1 MPIYE
6 YQCKACQHQ
15 FDTIQSFSEDPLVE
29 CPACHKPELH
39 KLISAP
45 AFQLKGSGWYVTDFK
60 NAGKK
65 TANTEKTE
73 VADSKVASKETAS
86 SQTDNKSSTDKTSTD

>member
-6 YQCKACQHQ
+6 YRCKACQHQ
-15 FDTIQSFSEDPLVE
+15 FDTIQGFSDDPLIE

-60 NAGKK
+60 NNNKK
-65 TANTEKTE
+65 
-73 VADSKVASKETAS
+73 AS
-86 SQTDNKSSTDKTSTD
+86 SSENVESTTKESSNAEADTKKPVSDKTD

>member
-15 FDTIQSFSEDPLVE
+15 FDTLQSFSDEPLLE
-29 CPACHKPELH
+29 CPTCHKPELH

-60 NAGKK
+60 NGNKKASGAGNSEATDKQISNSESDSKK
-65 TANTEKTE
+65 TVSNKT
-73 VADSKVASKETAS
+73 DST
-86 SQTDNKSSTDKTSTD
+86 